1 MDNLDKYKEGKI
13 LLIDKPLE
21 WTSFN
26 VVDKLRRQLKCKV
39 GHGGTLD
46 PLATGLLIIATGKK
60 TKSLHQIQ
68 GQNKTYEG
76 TITLGKSTPSFDLE
90 TEFDS
95 ICKYDHINDNMIYEA
110 TKAFTGNIYQIPP
123 KFSAL
128 KVNGQRAYKKARN
141 NEKFKLEKREVE
153 IFSFEI
159 TNINLPDINFKVSC
173 SKGTYIRSLAHDFGI
188 YLNTVSHLSSL
199 RRTAV
204 GDFKI
209 EDSESIDSFI
219 KSLNI
224 NNDNNQR
231 DR

>member
-1 MDNLDKYKEGKI
+1 MDKLNEYREGKI

-26 VVDKLRRQLKCKV
+26 VVDKVRRQIKCKV

-46 PLATGLLIIATGKK
+46 PLATGLLVIATGKK
-60 TKSLHQIQ
+60 TKTLNQIQ

-76 TITLGKSTPSFDLE
+76 VITLGKSTPSYDLE
-90 TEFDS
+90 TDFDTIS
-95 ICKYDHINDNMIYEA
+95 KYDHVNDKMIFEA
-110 TKAFTGNIYQIPP
+110 TKAFTGIIYQMPP

-128 KVNGQRAYKKARN
+128 KVNGQRAYKKARK
-141 NEKFKLEKREVE
+141 NENFKLEKREVE

-188 YLNTVSHLSSL
+188 YLNTASHLSSL

-219 KSLNI
+219 QSLNI
-224 NNDNNQR
+224 NNDNNPR
-231 DR
+231 NR